1 LQFVESATA
10 PTRATSELLAE
21 ARGVEQATEQG
32 SKSSIS
38 VRDGKQSD
46 SKEQQAVRP
55 PSVLASL
62 TATTRLVVSLRI
74 DKSRLA
80 LSCEPDNQVLA
91 DLAWD
96 SGGFNF
102 QCKPKAK
109 TVVASVQVSS
119 VAFHLYREIYTTKH
133 VFVSGKLAEL
143 TASAVFRDGSRI
155 PVLEVLVY
163 TKVSADLNVK
173 LLRQWFAFNSVWI
186 ERLSPI
192 TKTSSLAVAPLAK
205 SAPPAPDQSPA
216 AFTRGGIR
224 KIGKHVVVCVR
235 LHEVALKANL
245 DVSKVD
251 IVIPV
256 INARLAA
263 NDTLQRI
270 SVAMDGLNMVGTKTI
285 SGKVVNDGIVFIAER
300 KRILRADEQ
309 VTVMKIGIDSKDTV
323 AELACLDQQVFGL
336 QSVLRRIHFQH
347 LTSP

>member
-1 LQFVESATA
+1 MAEVRSAEESAEQVPEAGNTA
-10 PTRATSELLAE
+10 SNDETGNGRQAHGVTS
-21 ARGVEQATEQG
+21 
-32 SKSSIS
+32 
-38 VRDGKQSD
+38 
-46 SKEQQAVRP
+46 
-55 PSVLASL
+55 PSVLAGL
-62 TATTRLVVSLRI
+62 TAKTRLVVSLRI

-80 LSCEPDNQVLA
+80 LSCEPDNPVLA

-96 SGGFNF
+96 SGGFTF

-109 TVVASVQVSS
+109 TIVASVQVSS

-143 TASAVFRDGSRI
+143 TASAVLRDGSRL

-163 TKVSADLNVK
+163 SKVSADFNIK

-192 TKTSSLAVAPLAK
+192 TKTPTAVAPA
-205 SAPPAPDQSPA
+205 PAPLPVVANRD
-216 AFTRGGIR
+216 GMR
-224 KIGKHVVVCVR
+224 KIGKQVVVCLR
-235 LHEVALKANL
+235 FHQVALKANL

-251 IVIPV
+251 VVIPL

-270 SVAMDGLNMVGTKTI
+270 SVTMDGLNMFGTKTI
-285 SGKVVNDGIVFIAER
+285 SGKIVNDGITFMAER
-300 KRILRADEQ
+300 KRILREDKQ

-323 AELACLDQQVFGL
+323 AELACIDQQVFGL
-336 QSVLRRIHFQH
+336 Q
-347 LTSP
+347 

>member
-1 LQFVESATA
+1 M
-10 PTRATSELLAE
+10 TS
-21 ARGVEQATEQG
+21 
-32 SKSSIS
+32 
-38 VRDGKQSD
+38 
-46 SKEQQAVRP
+46 
-55 PSVLASL
+55 PSVLAGL
-62 TATTRLVVSLRI
+62 TAKTRLVVSLRI

-80 LSCEPDNQVLA
+80 LSCEPDNPVLA

-96 SGGFNF
+96 SGGFTF

-109 TVVASVQVSS
+109 TIVASVQVSS

-143 TASAVFRDGSRI
+143 TASAVLRDGSRL

-163 TKVSADLNVK
+163 SKVSADFNIK

-192 TKTSSLAVAPLAK
+192 TKTPTAVAPA
-205 SAPPAPDQSPA
+205 PAPLPVVANRD
-216 AFTRGGIR
+216 GMR
-224 KIGKHVVVCVR
+224 KIGKQVVVCLR
-235 LHEVALKANL
+235 FHQVALKANL

-251 IVIPV
+251 VVIPL

-270 SVAMDGLNMVGTKTI
+270 SVTMDGLNMFGTKTI
-285 SGKVVNDGIVFIAER
+285 SGKIVNDGITFMAER
-300 KRILRADEQ
+300 KRILREDKQ

-323 AELACLDQQVFGL
+323 AELACIDQQVFGL
-336 QSVLRRIHFQH
+336 Q
-347 LTSP
+347 